1 MADHSGQLVICKL
14 QLLNQPRVNSHF
26 AIGHAPSID
35 LLVVNHMDLPRP
47 TLRIG
52 AKHPYMRNEALHDIF
67 NALRLT
73 AMRIKL
79 FMLAGLANNLRVLLS
94 SRLTDLGRGYHTRQD

>member
-1 MADHSGQLVICKL
+1 
-14 QLLNQPRVNSHF
+14 
-26 AIGHAPSID
+26 
-35 LLVVNHMDLPRP
+35 MDLPRP
-47 TLRIG
+47 SLRIG

-94 SRLTDLGRGYHTRQD
+94 CRLTDLGRGYHTRHPLRSEEHTSELQSRGHLVCRLLLEKKKNKLYKVNNITKHH